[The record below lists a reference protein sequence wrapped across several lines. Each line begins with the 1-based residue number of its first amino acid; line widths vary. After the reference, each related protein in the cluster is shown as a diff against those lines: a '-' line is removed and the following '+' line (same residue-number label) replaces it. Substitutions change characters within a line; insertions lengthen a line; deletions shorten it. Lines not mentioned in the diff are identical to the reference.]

1 MADVPPRR
9 LYALTFVGGAASL
22 GGEIAAARLLAPWF
36 GDSTLIWA
44 NTIGVVLVALSVG
57 YWLGGRMADRD
68 PELRR
73 LALIILAAAAVFAL
87 LPFVARPFLRVSVDA
102 LDSVSAGAFV
112 GSLVAVMVLLAVPM
126 LLLGMISPF
135 VVKLA
140 IRSVEEAG
148 KVTGRLYAVSTLGS
162 LAGTFLSSLLLIPF
176 VGTRRTFLIFA
187 LALAVVA
194 TISLGRRFAPAPIL
208 IAVLLALPVGTVK
221 AVTDGRVIWE
231 KETLYQYAV
240 VIERDDGQRR
250 LELNEGQAVHSIYMP
265 GEWLTN
271 NYWDE
276 FLTLPFAAGVGG
288 TESEPPRSIAILGNA
303 AGTVARQYGHYFPD
317 TRVNG
322 VEIDGQLNKIA
333 KSLFDL
339 NKRDAPNV
347 NLHTADGR
355 PWLRAQERRYDAIF
369 VDAYRQPYVP
379 FHLATREFFQEV
391 KDHLNPGGVVLVNI
405 GHPERS
411 HALEEVLTATMADVF
426 STVVRDPS
434 QRVNTIAMASDGQ
447 ISPAALTAAIPSL
460 PPDLRPT
467 AARTAAQIAPRLPGG
482 RVYTDDVAPVEW
494 LIDASIVQ
502 VAASGER

>member
-1 MADVPPRR
+1 VPPRR

-102 LDSVSAGAFV
+102 LSSVSAGAFV
-112 GSLVAVMVLLAVPM
+112 GSLIAVLVLLAVPM

-148 KVTGRLYAVSTLGS
+148 RITGRLYAISTLGS

-176 VGTRRTFLIFA
+176 LGTRRTFLIFA
-187 LALAVVA
+187 LALALVA
-194 TISLGRRFAPAPIL
+194 TVALGRRFAPAPIL

-221 AVTDGRVIWE
+221 AVSDGKVIWE

-240 VIERDDGQRR
+240 VIESRDGERR
-250 LELNEGQAVHSIYMP
+250 LELNEGQAVHSVYEP
-265 GEWLTN
+265 GRWITN

-276 FLTLPFAAGVGG
+276 FLTLPFAARADG
-288 TESEPPRSIAILGNA
+288 TPLRSVAILGNA
-303 AGTVARQYGHYFPD
+303 AGTVARQYGHYFPA
-317 TRVNG
+317 TRVDG
-322 VEIDGQLNKIA
+322 VEIDGKLNEIA
-333 KSLFDL
+333 RSLFDL
-339 NKRDAPNV
+339 NTREAPNV
-347 NLHTADGR
+347 HLHTADGR
-355 PWLRAQERRYDAIF
+355 PWLRASTRRYDAIF

-379 FHLATREFFQEV
+379 FHLATREFFQLV

-411 HALEEVLTATMADVF
+411 HALEEVLTTTMADVF

-434 QRVNTIAMASDGQ
+434 QTVNTIAMAGDGQ
-447 ISPAALTAAIPSL
+447 ISPAALRAAIP
-460 PPDLRPT
+460 DLHRDLQPVAAAT
-467 AARTAAQIAPRLPGG
+467 AARLAPRLPGG

-502 VAASGER
+502 VAASGQR